1 MAHIETVSLNP
12 EGDKDILEYLGQIEG
27 SKSAAWKAALR
38 MYMRYSSALDPQ
50 ALVERL
56 DKLDQVE
63 EQLAVIKALAQEIKA
78 GLKSGL
84 APAPQGE
91 AVGDDIAR
99 RKALD
104 LMSQM
109 DDL

>member
-12 EGDKDILEYLGQIEG
+12 EGDRDIIEYLGRIEG

-38 MYMRYSSALDPQ
+38 MYMRYKTSLDPQ
-50 ALVERL
+50 ALVDRL

-63 EQLAVIKALAQEIKA
+63 EQLATIKALAQEIKA

-84 APAPQGE
+84 VHAPQGE
-91 AVGDDIAR
+91 IDNTAR
-99 RKALD
+99 RKA
-104 LMSQM
+104 MSIMDQM
-109 DDL
+109 EEL